1 MSSTINECRIS
12 LLFSK
17 LLIAN
22 LNLQNCLIHL
32 KYEDKQYRFP
42 YPQLSP
48 FTINF
53 HQPFTKNLN
62 TIYLTILISSGKKFR
77 VLAKGPIHIYKKYF
91 YSNNLSFEKWIY
103 LSLSKA
109 QLDQMT
115 FNTDIITAELN
126 GGQIYLEAS
135 LLDPLPRGVN
145 AKVESNTDTALLREA
160 SKSISPE
167 KEKISQNKS
176 EKFRSIVEGNNA
188 FLKKLKSGKLSNNNS
203 SMNSFEKETD
213 KKFFKD
219 DLSDISLSEIDS
231 DDNVN
236 EAKVNEYIHHTDNAK
251 ECDKVIGKL
260 PTNITAM
267 LMSEDNLMSKV
278 KELNFN
284 DKFPQSTEH
293 QKHIYTLMN
302 EEMPKITQQYID
314 NINRLNSFNMN
325 LRHKAKE
332 FYKEYALEKEKF
344 ALERKSMHQNNKKLK
359 QEIES
364 NKTQN
369 KHLQEKI
376 LKNKISNEITK
387 KKLLDD
393 YNEIN
398 DINTM
403 IDILNTLKF
412 FNVDIT
418 KELNKEEKE
427 RLNNILKRRNNIL
440 FDLDD
445 RKEEGDLIVAAI
457 EEIVNRNFNIG
468 LISKVKIEQVDINTY
483 FFDEVKVVLKLE
495 RGALKTEEGEEFEI
509 WLLRNF
515 KVMMSSDK

>member
-1 MSSTINECRIS
+1 MSTTIHECRIS

-22 LNLQNCLIHL
+22 LNLQKCLIHL

-42 YPQLSP
+42 YPQSSP
-48 FTINF
+48 FIINF

-62 TIYLTILISSGKKFR
+62 IIYLTILISSGKKFR

-109 QLDQMT
+109 QIDQMT

-135 LLDPLPRGVN
+135 LLDPLPKGVN
-145 AKVESNTDTALLREA
+145 AKLDVNTDTTLLREA

-167 KEKISQNKS
+167 KEKVSQNKS

-188 FLKKLKSGKLSNNNS
+188 FLKKFKMGKLSNNNS

-231 DDNVN
+231 DDNN
-236 EAKVNEYIHHTDNAK
+236 NNNNNVNEYIQQCDN
-251 ECDKVIGKL
+251 KVIHKL
-260 PTNITAM
+260 PMNINNI
-267 LMSEDNLMSKV
+267 LMNDDNNLITKI
-278 KELNFN
+278 KDIN
-284 DKFPQSTEH
+284 FPQNTEQ

-314 NINRLNSFNMN
+314 NINKINTFNMN
-325 LRHKAKE
+325 LRQKAKE

-344 ALERKSMHQNNKKLK
+344 ALERKNMHQNNKKLK

-369 KHLQEKI
+369 KQLQEKI

-387 KKLLDD
+387 KKFLDD

-412 FNVDIT
+412 FNVDIS

-427 RLNNILKRRNNIL
+427 RLDNILKRRNNIL

-457 EEIVNRNFNIG
+457 EEIVNKNFNIG

-483 FFDEVKVVLKLE
+483 FFDEIKVVLKLE
-495 RGALKTEEGEEFEI
+495 RGVLKTEEGEEFEI

-515 KVMMSSDK
+515 KVMMNNNNNNNEK

>member
-1 MSSTINECRIS
+1 
-12 LLFSK
+12 
-17 LLIAN
+17 
-22 LNLQNCLIHL
+22 
-32 KYEDKQYRFP
+32 
-42 YPQLSP
+42 
-48 FTINF
+48 
-53 HQPFTKNLN
+53 
-62 TIYLTILISSGKKFR
+62 
-77 VLAKGPIHIYKKYF
+77 
-91 YSNNLSFEKWIY
+91 
-103 LSLSKA
+103 
-109 QLDQMT
+109 LD
-115 FNTDIITAELN
+115 I
-126 GGQIYLEAS
+126 
-135 LLDPLPRGVN
+135 
-145 AKVESNTDTALLREA
+145 NTDTTLLREA

-167 KEKISQNKS
+167 KEKVSQNKS

-188 FLKKLKSGKLSNNNS
+188 FLKKFKMGKLSNNNS

-231 DDNVN
+231 DDNN
-236 EAKVNEYIHHTDNAK
+236 NNNNVNEYIQQYDN
-251 ECDKVIGKL
+251 KVIHKL
-260 PTNITAM
+260 PMNINNI
-267 LMSEDNLMSKV
+267 LMNDNNNLITKI
-278 KELNFN
+278 KEINL
-284 DKFPQSTEH
+284 PQNTEQ

-314 NINRLNSFNMN
+314 NINKINTFNMN
-325 LRHKAKE
+325 LRQKAKE

-369 KHLQEKI
+369 KQLQEKI

-387 KKLLDD
+387 KKFLDD

-412 FNVDIT
+412 FNVDIS
-418 KELNKEEKE
+418 KELNKDEKE
-427 RLNNILKRRNNIL
+427 RLDNILKRRNNIL

-457 EEIVNRNFNIG
+457 EEIVNKNFNIG

-495 RGALKTEEGEEFEI
+495 RGVLKTEEGEEFEI

-515 KVMMSSDK
+515 KVMMNNNNNEK